1 MLMGKS
7 LARELLIAIL
17 EIKWYAIVA
26 DETMNIS
33 NDEQLPLSIRWL
45 ISHT

>member
-7 LARELLIAIL
+7 LARDLLIAIG
-17 EIKWYAIVA
+17 ETKWYAIVA

-33 NDEQLPLSIRWL
+33 NDEQLSLSIRWL